1 MTLDDLAR
9 QAHFAAKG
17 LLDCALDA
25 MRERVSENGKLRADK
40 IETEQHA
47 VHGLA
52 WLATY
57 VEAIKEMAAYANR
70 MQEDGRFGETE
81 QLMTRIGLGDY
92 LDQIFSAIP
101 MNQGEIVRPA
111 DFGLA
116 PDQIAPFRNAAVTAL
131 IASGNTRENRAALG
145 RFDRRSPGGRDRRPR
160 S

>member
-1 MTLDDLAR
+1 MTLDDLAG
-9 QAHFAAKG
+9 QAHFAAKR
-17 LLDCALDA
+17 LMDRALDA
-25 MRERVSENGKLRADK
+25 MRDRVSENGRLSADK

-57 VEAIKEMAAYANR
+57 VEAIKEMAAYASR

-101 MNQGEIVRPA
+101 MNQGEFVRPA
-111 DFGLA
+111 DFGLGA
-116 PDQIAPFRNAAVTAL
+116 RRDRAISQRGRRGPDRLRQHAGKPR
-131 IASGNTRENRAALG
+131 RPR
-145 RFDRRSPGGRDRRPR
+145 RFDRGSAGRPDRRPR
-160 S
+160 P